1 MDMKKLRDDILA
13 GTVVFL
19 VALPLSLGI
28 AQACGLPPFVGLL
41 TGVIGGLVVTLCSP
55 SRFAV
60 SGPAAGLVTIVV
72 AAMENLGS
80 FSLLLA
86 ALVLAGSLQ
95 TLAGILRFGRWISL
109 IPGSVIQGMMAAIG
123 LLLIRQQTPAALDAE
138 GETVTKLFSPLSVF
152 VALGALFILFLWH
165 KRRQHNRFFG
175 LVPGELVA
183 VLWGGMVLLIAEKLL
198 PQAAATLDRLS
209 LPQVDSWASL
219 AQQFNHPD
227 FFNAWSHP
235 AVWLTGLTLALVASL
250 ETLLSQQALKKLVDQ
265 RPQPSPDKELLA
277 QGAGNMLSGLL
288 GGIPVTAVIVRSS
301 VNVNAGARSKL
312 SVILHGVL
320 MLCCGL
326 LFESLLNRIPL
337 ASLAAIL
344 IYTGYKL
351 ASPSLFIS
359 QWRQGLVQF
368 IPFLATTCGIIFI
381 GMLPGLLAGVLTQ
394 LLCSSVASHQSAI
407 QLSRYNDHF
416 VVRFNQN
423 LIFLHNARLQQLL
436 AKIPDNSVVIVEHE
450 NAEYLD
456 KDIKATL
463 AEFSDMANMR
473 NITLEQWPR
482 LENG

>member
-1 MDMKKLRDDILA
+1 MNGKLRDDILA

-41 TGVIGGLVVTLCSP
+41 TGVIGGLAVTLLSP

-60 SGPAAGLVTIVV
+60 SGPAAGLVTIIV

-80 FSLLLA
+80 FSLLLT
-86 ALVLAGSLQ
+86 ALVLAGVLQ
-95 TLAGILRFGRWISL
+95 IIAGFLRLGRWISL

-138 GETVTKLFSPLSVF
+138 GETLTKLFSPLSVF
-152 VALGALFILFLWH
+152 VALGALLVLFVWQKLRLKH
-165 KRRQHNRFFG
+165 RFFG

-183 VLWGGMVLLIAEKLL
+183 VLWGGMVLLVSERLMPK
-198 PQAAATLDRLS
+198 AAATLDRLS
-209 LPQVDSWASL
+209 LPQVDSLSSL
-219 AQQFNHPD
+219 AQQFSHPD
-227 FFNAWSHP
+227 FSHAWGNP
-235 AVWLTGLTLALVASL
+235 TVYLTALTLALVASL

-265 RPQPSPDKELLA
+265 QPQPSPDRELLA
-277 QGAGNMLSGLL
+277 QGAGNMLSGFL

-301 VNVNAGARSKL
+301 VNVNAGARGKL
-312 SVILHGVL
+312 SILLHGVL
-320 MLCCGL
+320 LLCCGL
-326 LFESLLNRIPL
+326 FFETLLNRIPL

-351 ASPSLFIS
+351 AAPSLFIS
-359 QWRQGLVQF
+359 LWRQGLVQF
-368 IPFLATTCGIIFI
+368 VPFLTTVAGIIFI
-381 GMLPGLLAGVLTQ
+381 GMLPGLLAGVLIQ

-416 VVRFNQN
+416 VIRFNQN

-436 AKIPDNSVVIVEHE
+436 DRIPDNSVVIVEHE
-450 NAEYLD
+450 SAAYLD
-456 KDIKATL
+456 RDIKATL
-463 AEFSDMANMR
+463 AEFGQSAATR
-473 NITLEQWPR
+473 NIMLEQWPAM
-482 LENG
+482 EK